1 MHTLDKASYK
11 GENSASTHIIVSP
24 IRRRAAT
31 RWRRWRRRFFSRRR
45 RRSSARCRLL
55 LLLLIVLR
63 IHIHV
68 IRVAPVGGIRVAA
81 GLAGVVCGILG
92 RVIGGAGGARRAG
105 GGTGRGCGG
114 LGAISAVGVL
124 GAVAALLAVVLAVT
138 SSAVVALGRVFF
150 EPLVLLFY
158 VGEEVFAEFAGAF
171 DFFWVRA
178 AGVG

>member
-1 MHTLDKASYK
+1 M
-11 GENSASTHIIVSP
+11 
-24 IRRRAAT
+24 
-31 RWRRWRRRFFSRRR
+31 
-45 RRSSARCRLL
+45 
-55 LLLLIVLR
+55 LLLIVLR

-68 IRVAPVGGIRVAA
+68 IRVAPVGGIRVSA

-92 RVIGGAGGARRAG
+92 RVICGAGGAWRAR

-138 SSAVVALGRVFF
+138 SAAVVALGRVFF